1 VSESGGPLVE
11 IVYSR
16 GRVELRGKTL
26 NALDKFVLAF
36 SRILEKYVD
45 YVIVG
50 GYVAILFG
58 RSRGTEDVDVIVR
71 RMEHSEFLLL
81 YNELRGKGYYFV
93 NPGEP
98 SELYRMLDGGLR
110 ARVTVEGTVIPN
122 FELKFAESEL
132 DEYSLDNRIAVVF
145 DDERVYVPPIELQI
159 AYKLYLGSEK
169 DIEDAVYLWE
179 VFKEHLDLRLLRKF
193 MEILGVRG
201 DAYGIE

>member
-1 VSESGGPLVE
+1 VE

-36 SRILEKYVD
+36 SRILEKRVD

-71 RMEHSEFLLL
+71 RVEHSEFLLL

-93 NPGEP
+93 NPGGP

-122 FELKFAESEL
+122 FKLKFAESEL
-132 DEYSLDNRIAVVF
+132 DEHSLDNRIAVVF

-193 MEILGVRG
+193 MEILGVKG
-201 DAYGIE
+201 DAYGIG

>member
-1 VSESGGPLVE
+1 VSDSGGPLVE

-71 RMEHSEFLLL
+71 RVEHSEFLLL

-93 NPGEP
+93 NPGGP
-98 SELYRMLDGGLR
+98 SELYRMLDAGLR
-110 ARVTVEGTVIPN
+110 VRVTVEGTVIPN

-132 DEYSLDNRIAVVF
+132 DEYSLDNRVAVVF

-193 MEILGVRG
+193 MEILGVKG
-201 DAYGIE
+201 DAYGIG

>member
-169 DIEDAVYLWE
+169 DVEDAVYLWE

>member
-1 VSESGGPLVE
+1 VE

-71 RMEHSEFLLL
+71 RVEHSEFLLL
-81 YNELRGKGYYFV
+81 YNELRGKGHYFV
-93 NPGEP
+93 NPGGP
-98 SELYRMLDGGLR
+98 SELYRMLDAGLR
-110 ARVTVEGTVIPN
+110 VRVTVEGTVIPN
-122 FELKFAESEL
+122 FKLKFAESEL
-132 DEYSLDNRIAVVF
+132 DEYSLDNRVAVVF

-159 AYKLYLGSEK
+159 AYKLYPGGEK
-169 DIEDAVYLWE
+169 DIEDAIYLWE
-179 VFKEHLDLRLLRKF
+179 VFKEHLDLSLLHKF
-193 MEILGVRG
+193 MEILGVKG
-201 DAYGIE
+201 DAYGIG

>member
-1 VSESGGPLVE
+1 VSESGGALVE
-11 IVYSR
+11 IVYLR

-36 SRILEKYVD
+36 SHILEKYVD

-71 RMEHSEFLLL
+71 RMEPSEFLLL

-93 NPGEP
+93 NPGGP
-98 SELYRMLDGGLR
+98 SVLYRMLDGGLR
-110 ARVTVEGTVIPN
+110 VRVTVEGTVIPN

-132 DEYSLDNRIAVVF
+132 DEYSLDNRVAVVF

-159 AYKLYLGSEK
+159 AYKLYLGGEK
-169 DIEDAVYLWE
+169 DIEDAIYLWE
-179 VFKEHLDLRLLRKF
+179 VFKEHLDLSLLHKF
-193 MEILGVRG
+193 MEILGVKG
-201 DAYGIE
+201 DAYGIG

>member
-71 RMEHSEFLLL
+71 RVEHSEFLLL

-93 NPGEP
+93 NPGGP
-98 SELYRMLDGGLR
+98 SELYRMLDAGLR
-110 ARVTVEGTVIPN
+110 VRVTVEGTVIPN

-132 DEYSLDNRIAVVF
+132 DEYSLDNRVAVVF

-159 AYKLYLGSEK
+159 AYKLYLGGEK
-169 DIEDAVYLWE
+169 DIEDAIYLWE
-179 VFKEHLDLRLLRKF
+179 VFKEHLDLCLLHKF
-193 MEILGVRG
+193 MEILGVKG
-201 DAYGIE
+201 DAYGIG